1 MAVASARAS
10 HPPLPLDARPG
21 HVHGALLLLL
31 CNCMLIASECKLIA
45 RPGHVHGALLLL
57 LDTPINSHSMLI
69 ASLIIFLSM
78 LIACR
83 LRMDCG

>member
-1 MAVASARAS
+1 
-10 HPPLPLDARPG
+10 
-21 HVHGALLLLL
+21 
-31 CNCMLIASECKLIA
+31 MLIASECKLIA

-57 LDTPINSHSMLI
+57 LDTLIN
-69 ASLIIFLSM
+69 FLSM

>member
-1 MAVASARAS
+1 
-10 HPPLPLDARPG
+10 
-21 HVHGALLLLL
+21 
-31 CNCMLIASECKLIA
+31 MLIASDCMLIA

-57 LDTPINSHSMLI
+57 IDTPNNSLSMLIASLINSLSMLI
-69 ASLIIFLSM
+69 ASLIIFLCM

>member
-1 MAVASARAS
+1 
-10 HPPLPLDARPG
+10 
-21 HVHGALLLLL
+21 
-31 CNCMLIASECKLIA
+31 MLIASECKLIA

-57 LDTPINSHSMLI
+57 LDTPINSPSMLI
-69 ASLIIFLSM
+69 ASLIIFLCMLIASPINSLSM

>member
-31 CNCMLIASECKLIA
+31 CNCMLIASECMLIA

-57 LDTPINSHSMLI
+57 LDTLIN
-69 ASLIIFLSM
+69 FLSM

>member
-1 MAVASARAS
+1 
-10 HPPLPLDARPG
+10 
-21 HVHGALLLLL
+21 
-31 CNCMLIASECKLIA
+31 MLIASECKLIA

-57 LDTPINSHSMLI
+57 LDTPINMLI
-69 ASLIIFLSM
+69 ASLIIFLCMLIASPINSLSM

>member
-1 MAVASARAS
+1 
-10 HPPLPLDARPG
+10 
-21 HVHGALLLLL
+21 
-31 CNCMLIASECKLIA
+31 MLIASECKLIA

>member
-1 MAVASARAS
+1 
-10 HPPLPLDARPG
+10 
-21 HVHGALLLLL
+21 
-31 CNCMLIASECKLIA
+31 MLIASECMLIA

-57 LDTPINSHSMLI
+57 IDTLINSHSMLIASLINFPSMLI